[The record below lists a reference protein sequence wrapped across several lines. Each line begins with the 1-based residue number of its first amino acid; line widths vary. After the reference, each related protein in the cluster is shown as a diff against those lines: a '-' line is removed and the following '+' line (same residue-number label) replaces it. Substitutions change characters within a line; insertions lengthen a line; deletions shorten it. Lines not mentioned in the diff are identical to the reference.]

1 MICEESSIN
10 VDDNWAIININ
21 LMMKGEKKKVE
32 KPIANENKLRGKEW
46 QYCKKSNHKK
56 K

>member
-1 MICEESSIN
+1 
-10 VDDNWAIININ
+10 
-21 LMMKGEKKKVE
+21 VE

-56 K
+56 KWFWNPNNLKNKLKQNKR